1 MDELTMKQKI
11 RGKYDS
17 LSEIEKKVAKY
28 ILDNYHQSMLLSS
41 TELAQQAGVSNT
53 AVVRFAKDM
62 GYSGFLEYRREL
74 KKEYVPTQKVYA
86 SLSLMEKGAE
96 GDYLHNYFKMLL
108 GDMTQFVNLLDTNL
122 LSSMA
127 DALIRSRIV
136 YLVGFGSD
144 EIVVHF
150 LKNYLNVMGLQCI
163 PVTEEGLALREKMF
177 LLREDDVVV
186 MSAYP
191 TLMDSELWVGRH
203 VKARKAKLLVI
214 TDSEVTA
221 KQLGADLYAAF
232 NERTD
237 NFFNS
242 YVLPM
247 SFCNALLLH
256 MYERYPQET
265 TQAMERY
272 QAILE

>member
-1 MDELTMKQKI
+1 MDEPTMKQRI
-11 RGKYDS
+11 RKKYDN

-41 TELAQQAGVSNT
+41 TELAQLAGVSNT

-62 GYSGFLEYRREL
+62 GYSGFLEYRKEL

-108 GDMTQFVNLLDTNL
+108 GDMTQFVNLLDTDQ
-122 LSSMA
+122 LSKIA
-127 DALIRSRIV
+127 DALMHSRMT

-150 LKNYLNVMGLQCI
+150 LKNYLNVMGIQCI

-177 LLREDDVVV
+177 LLREDDVVF

-191 TLMDSELWVGRH
+191 TLIDSELWVGKH
-203 VKARKAKLLVI
+203 VKAQKAKLLLI
-214 TDSEVTA
+214 TDSEITA
-221 KQLGADLYAAF
+221 KQLEADLYAVF

-242 YVLPM
+242 YILPM

-256 MYERYPQET
+256 IYERYPQET
-265 TQAMERY
+265 ARAMERY
-272 QAILE
+272 QTTLE